1 MGGERERES
10 LKRARRNVLRAA
22 LRNYFAGSIV
32 VGKGLKGIFK
42 HAKEKK
48 WADDKVEGKK
58 IIGE

>member
-1 MGGERERES
+1 
-10 LKRARRNVLRAA
+10 VLRAA